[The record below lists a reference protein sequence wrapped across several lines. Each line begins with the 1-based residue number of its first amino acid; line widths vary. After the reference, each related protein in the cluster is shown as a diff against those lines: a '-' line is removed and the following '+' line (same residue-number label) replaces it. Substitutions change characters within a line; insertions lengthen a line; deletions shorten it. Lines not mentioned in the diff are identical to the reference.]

1 MLPDGRE
8 SCFLLR
14 QNSPSV
20 ITTAR
25 KRRAPM
31 TVPAIAAIEI
41 PWGGAVGGA
50 VGPELELDE
59 VDEGEGAAGVED
71 GD

>member
-1 MLPDGRE
+1 
-8 SCFLLR
+8 
-14 QNSPSV
+14 
-20 ITTAR
+20 
-25 KRRAPM
+25 M